1 MTAFIGRR
9 EFITLLGGAAA
20 AWPLVARAQQAA
32 MPVVGFVG
40 DSPREWAPYVSAFV
54 RGLKEIGYVDGGN
67 VRIEYRWAEGRYFR
81 LPELVAELV
90 REQVRVIFA
99 SAGTPAALAAKT
111 ATSTIPIVF
120 IVGRDPVGL
129 HLVDSFNRP
138 GGNTTGIFLF
148 AQAVEAKKLEL
159 LAKLVPSN
167 VTIAYLFN
175 PNNPALEG
183 KPNEMQEAARS
194 LGRQLHLLN
203 AGTEG
208 EINVAF
214 ATLVEQ
220 RVGALVVTAD
230 PFFDNH
236 RDKLLALAAR
246 HAVPAIYQ
254 WREFSAEGGLM
265 SYGNSLSWAYHQVG
279 MYTGRIL
286 KGERPADL
294 PVVQATKF
302 EFVINLKTA
311 KALGLEVPPTLLAL
325 ADEVIE

>member
-1 MTAFIGRR
+1 MHFDRMRRR
-9 EFITLLGGAAA
+9 EFITLLGGAAT
-20 AWPLVARAQQAA
+20 WPLVARAQQA

-40 DSPREWAPYVSAFV
+40 DSPREWASFVAAFGH
-54 RGLKEIGYVDGGN
+54 GLKEIGYVDGGN
-67 VRIEYRWAEGRYFR
+67 VRIEYRWAEGQYLR

-90 REQVRVIFA
+90 RQQVALIFA
-99 SAGTPAALAAKT
+99 SAGTPAALAAKA

-120 IVGRDPVGL
+120 MVGRDPVEL
-129 HLVDSFNRP
+129 RLVDSFNRP
-138 GGNTTGIFLF
+138 GGNITGVFLF

-159 LAKLVPSN
+159 LGKLVPPN

-175 PNNPALEG
+175 PNNPAVEG

-214 ATLVEQ
+214 ATLVQQ
-220 RVGALVVTAD
+220 RVGALVVAAD
-230 PFFDNH
+230 PFFETH
-236 RDKLLALAAR
+236 RDELVALAAR
-246 HAVPAIYQ
+246 HAVPTIYQ
-254 WREFSAEGGLM
+254 WREFTAEGGLM

-279 MYTGRIL
+279 MYVGRML

-294 PVVQATKF
+294 PVVQATKV
-302 EFVINLKTA
+302 EFVINLTTA
-311 KALGLEVPPTLLAL
+311 KALSLEIPPTLLAL

>member
-1 MTAFIGRR
+1 MKRR
-9 EFITLLGGAAA
+9 DFITLLGGAAA
-20 AWPLVARAQQAA
+20 AWPLAARAQQPT
-32 MPVVGFVG
+32 PVVGFLG
-40 DSPREWAPYVSAFV
+40 DSPREWAPYVAAFV
-54 RGLKEIGYVDGGN
+54 HGLKEIGYVDGGN
-67 VRIEYRWAEGRYFR
+67 VRIEYRWAEGHYAR

-90 REQVRVIFA
+90 RQQVGVIFA
-99 SAGTPAALAAKT
+99 SAGTPAALAAKA

-120 IVGRDPVGL
+120 MVGRDPVEL
-129 HLVDSFNRP
+129 RLVDSFNRP
-138 GGNTTGIFLF
+138 GGNKTGVFLF

-159 LAKLVPSN
+159 LGKLVPLN

-183 KPNEMQEAARS
+183 KSNEMQEAARS

-214 ATLVEQ
+214 ATLVQQ
-220 RVGALVVTAD
+220 RVGALVVAAD
-230 PFFDNH
+230 PFFDTH
-236 RDKLLALAAR
+236 RDKLVALAAR

-254 WREFSAEGGLM
+254 WREFTAEGGLM
-265 SYGNSLSWAYHQVG
+265 SYGNSLSWAYYQVG
-279 MYTGRIL
+279 MYTGRML

-294 PVVQATKF
+294 PVVQATKV
-302 EFVINLKTA
+302 ELVINLTTA
-311 KALGLEVPPTLLAL
+311 KALGLEVPPTLLAT